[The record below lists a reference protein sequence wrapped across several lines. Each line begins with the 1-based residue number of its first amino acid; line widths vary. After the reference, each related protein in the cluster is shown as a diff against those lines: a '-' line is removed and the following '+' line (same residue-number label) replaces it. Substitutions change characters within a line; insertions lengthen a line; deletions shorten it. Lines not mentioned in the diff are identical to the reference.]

1 MNKTTIQWLENY
13 LNQKVLP
20 CPEGN
25 DYVYGMN
32 VAHENLINYVI
43 PSLLEKEKE
52 QLENSWDAGFNEG
65 IGDSMGEH
73 DYNQEFI
80 NYYNQTYNQNK

>member
-1 MNKTTIQWLENY
+1 MKTAVQWLEEY
-13 LNQKVLP
+13 LKTKVLP

-43 PSLLEKEKE
+43 PALLEKEKS
-52 QLENSWDAGFNEG
+52 QLLDAYTEG
-65 IGDSMGEH
+65 TECACQKHIDIFE
-73 DYNQEFI
+73 
-80 NYYNQTYNQNK
+80 NYYQKTYNL

>member
-1 MNKTTIQWLENY
+1 MKTAVQWLEEY
-13 LNQKVLP
+13 LNTKVLP

-43 PSLLEKEKE
+43 PALLEKEKE
-52 QLENSWDAGFNEG
+52 QIKNAFDNGVYHSFYGSADSDKKFEG
-65 IGDSMGEH
+65 ED
-73 DYNQEFI
+73 
-80 NYYNQTYNQNK
+80 YYNTEFN

>member
-1 MNKTTIQWLENY
+1 MKTTIQWLEDY
-13 LNQKVLP
+13 LNQKILP

-43 PSLLEKEKE
+43 PALKEKEKE
-52 QLENSWDAGFNEG
+52 QIMEAFDYGQINVNEDGCLIEENGAE
-65 IGDSMGEH
+65 E
-73 DYNQEFI
+73 
-80 NYYNQTYNQNK
+80 YYNQTYNQNK

>member
-1 MNKTTIQWLENY
+1 MKTTIQWLEDY
-13 LNQKVLP
+13 LNQKILP

-43 PSLLEKEKE
+43 PALKEKEKE
-52 QLENSWDAGFNEG
+52 QIKDAWDAGMSEG
-65 IGDSMGEH
+65 IGTTMADL
-73 DYNQEFI
+73 DYDGEFI
-80 NYYNQTYNQNK
+80 NYYNQTFNQNK

>member
-1 MNKTTIQWLENY
+1 MKTTIQWLEDY
-13 LNQKVLP
+13 LNQKILP

-43 PSLLEKEKE
+43 PALKEKEKE
-52 QLENSWDAGFNEG
+52 QIMDAYSQGT
-65 IGDSMGEH
+65 
-73 DYNQEFI
+73 YNCYICDED
-80 NYYNQTYNQNK
+80 YYNQTYNQNK

>member
-1 MNKTTIQWLENY
+1 MKTAVQWLEEY
-13 LNQKVLP
+13 LNTKVLP

-43 PSLLEKEKE
+43 PALLEKEKE
-52 QLENSWDAGFNEG
+52 QIINAVEDTRSNIVPRMFIEENLS
-65 IGDSMGEH
+65 GE
-73 DYNQEFI
+73 E
-80 NYYNQTYNQNK
+80 YYNQTYNQNK